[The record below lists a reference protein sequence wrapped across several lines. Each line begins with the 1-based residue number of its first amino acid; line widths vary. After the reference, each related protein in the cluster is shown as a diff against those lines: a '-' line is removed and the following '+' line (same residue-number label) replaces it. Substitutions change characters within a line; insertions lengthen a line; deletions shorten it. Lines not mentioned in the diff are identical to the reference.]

1 MLRSAVG
8 VALATGVTVA
18 VFTYRQR
25 RALTSAAKRALR
37 AHYCRDVDD
46 ELLHV
51 LRTSATEAVSVTAGG
66 DLPDD
71 VDVLIFPGAATP
83 DRVYAAAA
91 ALPNLKALI
100 MAYAGILPAQID
112 KMRVAFGDRLGST
125 VTLHNLHHNAPMT
138 AEMGVALLLAA
149 TKRLLPA
156 DAKLRA
162 GDWRPRGLPFPGEE
176 VDPPMPM
183 VLLEGRTALVLGLGH
198 LGTRVAKVLH
208 ALGMRVL
215 GTRRSV
221 RPGSMTVVDGV
232 EVYSAEELASL
243 LPRADV
249 LMICLP
255 STALT
260 RSLLG
265 AKELALLPLGSVLVN
280 VGRGDIV
287 DESALFEALRSGRL
301 FGAGIDVWYN
311 YPANFAAASSTPP
324 STLPFHELDSV
335 VLSPHRGGGIG
346 IRDTELVRMRHLG
359 QMIAEAASG
368 KPMPNKWDFA
378 QGY

>member
-1 MLRSAVG
+1 MPRSSLR
-8 VALATGVTVA
+8 
-18 VFTYRQR
+18 
-25 RALTSAAKRALR
+25 
-37 AHYCRDVDD
+37 CCM
-46 ELLHV
+46 HV
-51 LRTSATEAVSVTAGG
+51 LTTSPS
-66 DLPDD
+66 
-71 VDVLIFPGAATP
+71 
-83 DRVYAAAA
+83 
-91 ALPNLKALI
+91 
-100 MAYAGILPAQID
+100 
-112 KMRVAFGDRLGST
+112 
-125 VTLHNLHHNAPMT
+125 
-138 AEMGVALLLAA
+138 
-149 TKRLLPA
+149 
-156 DAKLRA
+156 
-162 GDWRPRGLPFPGEE
+162 
-176 VDPPMPM
+176 PPQ
-183 VLLEGRTALVLGLGH
+183 
-198 LGTRVAKVLH
+198 
-208 ALGMRVL
+208 
-215 GTRRSV
+215 
-221 RPGSMTVVDGV
+221 
-232 EVYSAEELASL
+232 VYSAEELASL

-359 QMIAEAASG
+359 QMIAEAAGG